1 MASYHGK
8 RGENATKAQKQLN
21 NSKNNNDFVDISSS
35 SSVKNVYNR
44 KNNIIRIVSII
55 MAVIF
60 TIAGGALC
68 YASSV
73 MSSLGGADADESNK
87 KEYKVD
93 KDKGQG
99 VVTDSKLLEN
109 KDVLNVLLFG
119 QDKKESKTDSGR
131 SDSMILVSIDVKN
144 KQLKLTS
151 FLRDTYVYI
160 PSGDDYEGWNK
171 LNASYSFG
179 GAKLA
184 VKTIESN
191 FGVKIDRYGIVDFS
205 GFKEVVD
212 GLGGVKIP
220 ITGSEARYINAQI
233 DYNHQ
238 KCKHIADKYCESIYK
253 TDSKGNPVYDSNGN
267 QVEKTKKV
275 KLNGQQALW
284 YARNRGS
291 DEISTTEVFSGDDW
305 DRTERQRKLINAVVD
320 EFKDASFV
328 DLVSVVN
335 KIGPM
340 VQTNF
345 KENEITSL
353 MTSALSI
360 LKYPIYQF
368 HIPIGEASDPNKL
381 WTYDR
386 FDHCGSVV
394 RITDWDKTREQLA
407 DYVFNKAKKKYL
419 SKKAG

>member
-1 MASYHGK
+1 MANYHGK
-8 RGENATKAQKQLN
+8 RGENATKAQK
-21 NSKNNNDFVDISSS
+21 NSKSNNDYVDISSS

-44 KNNIIRIVSII
+44 KNKIIRIVSMV

-60 TIAGGALC
+60 TLLGGALC
-68 YASSV
+68 YASSI
-73 MSSLGGADADESNK
+73 MGSLGGFDTEEDNK
-87 KEYKVD
+87 KVYNVED
-93 KDKGQG
+93 DKGQG

-109 KDVLNVLLFG
+109 NNVLNVLLFG

-212 GLGGVKIP
+212 GLGGVTIP

-233 DYNHQ
+233 DYNNQ
-238 KCKHIADKYCESIYK
+238 DCDHIDRKYCESIYK
-253 TDSKGNPVYDSNGN
+253 TDSKGNPVYDRRGN
-267 QVEKTKKV
+267 QAEKTQKV

-291 DEISTTEVFSGDDW
+291 DEISTTEVFAGDDW

-320 EFKDASFV
+320 EFKDASFAE
-328 DLVSVVN
+328 LVSTVN

-345 KENEITSL
+345 KENDITSL
-353 MTSALSI
+353 MTSALTI

-368 HIPIGEASDPNKL
+368 HIPIGDESDPNKL
-381 WTYDR
+381 WAYDSYE
-386 FDHCGSVV
+386 HCGSVV